1 MKVMR
6 IVGLVLLWL
15 VTVLAS
21 LTFAKAGYG
30 KFADAAG
37 WQYWF
42 ERWGFAPWF
51 VPVIGVVE
59 LGGAIL
65 LLVPR
70 LAPYAAAVLIAVM
83 LGAFYTVSTNETDL
97 SQVDPVINMVLAGI
111 VLSAR
116 WRRLWPRRSSLPNR
130 WTPAQQGDPGE

>member
-1 MKVMR
+1 MKAMR

-15 VTVLAS
+15 ATVLAS

-42 ERWGFAPWF
+42 QQWGFAPWF
-51 VPVIGVVE
+51 ATVIGVVE

-70 LAPYAAAVLIAVM
+70 LAPYAAVVLIAVM

-97 SQVDPVINMVLAGI
+97 SQVDPVINMLLAGI

-116 WRRLWPRRSSLPNR
+116 WRRLWPRRSR
-130 WTPAQQGDPGE
+130 E